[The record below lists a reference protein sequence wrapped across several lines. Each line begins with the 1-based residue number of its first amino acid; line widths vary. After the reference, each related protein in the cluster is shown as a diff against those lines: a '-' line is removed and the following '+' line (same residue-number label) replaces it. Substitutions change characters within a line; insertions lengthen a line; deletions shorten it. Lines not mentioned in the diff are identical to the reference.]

1 MQTRQPPSSPA
12 SETLPAK
19 AGEAMRTRRFVFCLI
34 PDFSMIA
41 FASSIEPLRLANR
54 CLGRE
59 AYAWRL
65 LSGDGEPVRASNG
78 AALAADGA
86 FGEAGAPDVAIVC
99 GGIDIERHGH
109 RDLIAWLRRLAS
121 FGTAIGAVCTGPY
134 VLAQAGLLDGHLC
147 TIHWENDPGLRAAF
161 PALTISQELFEIDRG
176 RLTCAG
182 GTAAIDM
189 MLSIIT
195 QDHGAALAG
204 SVTDQLIHHRMREAD
219 EHQRINVH
227 TRQGAAN
234 PRLAGVI
241 QRMQQTVEA
250 PVSCA
255 ALARSAGVSVR
266 QLERLFLRSFGVSPT
281 RYYMGLRLDYARRLL
296 RQTSM
301 PVIGVAL
308 ACGFVSASH
317 FSKSYHA
324 HFGVAPSADR
334 HAATRAPASAPARV

>member
-1 MQTRQPPSSPA
+1 MSSAATP
-12 SETLPAK
+12 TVGTG
-19 AGEAMRTRRFVFCLI
+19 AGARTRRFGFCLV

-59 AYAWRL
+59 TYAWRL
-65 LSGDGEPVRASNG
+65 LSGDGAPVRASNG
-78 AALAADGA
+78 VTVAVDGA
-86 FGEAGAPDVAIVC
+86 FGDAGALDVALVC
-99 GGIDIERHGH
+99 GGLDIERHNH

-121 FGTAIGAVCTGPY
+121 FGTAIGAVCTGSY

-161 PALTISQELFEIDRG
+161 PALNVSQELFEIDRG

-189 MLSIIT
+189 MLALIT
-195 QDHGAALAG
+195 QDHGAAVAG
-204 SVTDQLIHHRMREAD
+204 SVIDQLIHHRMREAD

-234 PRLAGVI
+234 PRLGGVI

-266 QLERLFLRSFGVSPT
+266 QLERLFLKSFGVSPT
-281 RYYMGLRLDYARRLL
+281 RHYMGIRLDHARRLL

-324 HFGVAPSADR
+324 HFGVAPSLDR
-334 HAATRAPASAPARV
+334 PTATRAAGATPARV